1 MEKSLELVAGTRDRV
16 IISDSSWFDNKDS
29 LSLSFFH
36 GLENSRMRER
46 SAREYTFDLV
56 FLGGKVFLVSSGLDS
71 RAGRGGKPAT
81 PRSGTDGKTA
91 AACIN

>member
-1 MEKSLELVAGTRDRV
+1 MELAIALSSLILLGSIT
-16 IISDSSWFDNKDS
+16 KT

-71 RAGRGGKPAT
+71 RAGEGSQPHQDREQTEKRRPRVSIRRGA
-81 PRSGTDGKTA
+81 RDR
-91 AACIN
+91 